1 MSDYVTKR
9 ADQSREAAFA
19 FKPPWW
25 DMGYKVSD
33 HLMNSEEMMKA
44 AQIDW
49 SVEQHP
55 IYIHRVVE
63 NADGTKNVVHQ
74 QIPGLANVRADNHFH
89 LGNVSEKYKV
99 VQNKEAFDFVDQLHM
114 DGIIK
119 YESAGS
125 LKGGKFVWVLAKMPQ
140 EFEVVAGDK
149 LEQYILFTT
158 AHDGSRAVRVM
169 PTSVRVVC
177 WNTLSLATANESKGL
192 SIRHKGNIFDKL
204 ADAKKCIMTAQGKFN
219 EFHDNAQKLTTVKFD
234 IKQLQAMTELLFPR
248 EKGKNDTRRAKA
260 RASIMA
266 AFTDD
271 PQNIDGVRG
280 TAWAAFNAITQY
292 VDHNSGYKGSNT
304 EAKAEARMDSV
315 LFGANSRL
323 KSNALKTMVKVAEA
337 L

>member
-25 DMGYKVSD
+25 DLGYKVSD

-55 IYIHRVVE
+55 IYIHRPVE
-63 NADGTKNVVHQ
+63 NADGSITVVNQ

-204 ADAKKCIMTAQGKFN
+204 ADAKKCIMNAQGKFN

-234 IKQLQAMTELLFPR
+234 IEQLQAMTELLFPR